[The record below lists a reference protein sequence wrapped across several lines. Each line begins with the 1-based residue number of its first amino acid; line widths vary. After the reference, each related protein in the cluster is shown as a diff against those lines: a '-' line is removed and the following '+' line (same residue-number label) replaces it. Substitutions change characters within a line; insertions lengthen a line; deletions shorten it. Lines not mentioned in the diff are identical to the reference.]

1 MSNNA
6 LKEFCS
12 TVLVDIEKDGEILKD
27 QEYFLLSDV
36 LPEDRQLRE
45 GLQQQRLVS
54 RLSCLYIV
62 LIFKHLTSKILPEAH
77 SELFGLAIKG

>member
-1 MSNNA
+1 MSYWRTRLRNNV

-54 RLSCLYIV
+54 RLS
-62 LIFKHLTSKILPEAH
+62 
-77 SELFGLAIKG
+77 

>member
-1 MSNNA
+1 MSYHTVSAIFLQKNVCFFRYVSYWRTRLRNNA

-54 RLSCLYIV
+54 RLS
-62 LIFKHLTSKILPEAH
+62 
-77 SELFGLAIKG
+77 

>member
-1 MSNNA
+1 MPFFLQQFFFRYVSYWRTRLRNNA

-54 RLSCLYIV
+54 RLS
-62 LIFKHLTSKILPEAH
+62 
-77 SELFGLAIKG
+77 

>member
-1 MSNNA
+1 MYFFRYVSYWRTRLRNNV

-54 RLSCLYIV
+54 RLS
-62 LIFKHLTSKILPEAH
+62 
-77 SELFGLAIKG
+77 